1 MNICIY
7 TVYLFVYEC
16 ITCKVKSCL
25 SNYCTFHISYV
36 TNKIKNNY
44 KIASMKKNIIGGHPV
59 ALVGQAKDFHQHH
72 IWCFPL
78 PCTGGKS
85 PWNTAL
91 SPAMISCDVLT
102 CSIHASNTDIWSCAL
117 WSTYI
122 YIYIYIYICSQT
134 WLVKWLNQIVL
145 QLEVI
150 CQFSRHYKQ
159 CQCQIFM
166 EYTCVYT
173 DFW

>member
-7 TVYLFVYEC
+7 TVHLFLYEC
-16 ITCKVKSCL
+16 ITCKVKSCFP
-25 SNYCTFHISYV
+25 NYCTFHISYV
-36 TNKIKNNY
+36 TTNTQKY
-44 KIASMKKNIIGGHPV
+44 KIASIKKIFLVNILSLL
-59 ALVGQAKDFHQHH
+59 LVKAKDFNRHH

-78 PCTGGKS
+78 PCTGEKS
-85 PWNTAL
+85 PWTPHT

-102 CSIHASNTDIWSCAL
+102 CSIHGISRHIWSCAL
-117 WSTYI
+117 WSTCI
-122 YIYIYIYICSQT
+122 SSQT
-134 WLVKWLNQIVL
+134 WLVEWLIQIVL

-166 EYTCVYT
+166 ENTCVYT
-173 DFW
+173 NFW